1 MKILHSF
8 HATFVNIYIHIVW
21 GLQKPCNSGKIIYP
35 FYEGNPMD
43 LHYPLLKSLGRVQDV
58 VLDEIVKV
66 LPRNKYLIQIVANL
80 FDTVLLGGS

>member
-1 MKILHSF
+1 
-8 HATFVNIYIHIVW
+8 
-21 GLQKPCNSGKIIYP
+21 
-35 FYEGNPMD
+35 MD